1 MSAANAETELPAT
14 SAETSPNAHATAECD
29 DGTVDTTGDETWA
42 PPASSDRAADSTTTA
57 TGASNANRSSSPG
70 NGSGDGS
77 IIGSI
82 NWPFDTIPEAL
93 EWWYR
98 PVLEAKTWLALAHLF
113 VGAILGPIFFVITLV
128 TIIITGSLV
137 FALVGLLLVVPA
149 FALINGMATIQRG
162 RATWVDTTIPPRRLQ
177 RSARPGWSAISTR
190 LGDASR
196 WRQVSFLLLSVVSG
210 PIFFTLGFMP
220 WSILLSGPL
229 GFEFDTFSLG
239 GLLVAALLL
248 GAAPRITV
256 FVADIAVSFAAWFLG
271 PDPSDQLEER
281 VEELSSQREQILD
294 AVAVERRRIERN
306 LHDGVQQ
313 QLVALGID
321 IGRAHARLDTDPEG
335 AKELLGDARNKVR
348 GSIGELRMIGR
359 GLHPA
364 VLSDRGLD
372 AALSAVVASAPI
384 PISVDVTTERE
395 LPTEVAETSYYIV
408 SEAVAN
414 VLKHARART
423 ASIQVRDEPGV
434 LPAIRITVHDD
445 GLGGA
450 DESRSTGSGL
460 AGIAARV
467 AGVDGVFEIESPTGG
482 PTQLTAVIPI
492 RRPRPVTDPDITAG
506 SSPDPQ
512 NANEG
517 STS

>member
-1 MSAANAETELPAT
+1 MSAPNTGTDRSKASPAALT
-14 SAETSPNAHATAECD
+14 TTECD
-29 DGTVDTTGDETWA
+29 DGAVNTTGDETWA
-42 PPASSDRAADSTTTA
+42 PPTSSDRAADDTAATA
-57 TGASNANRSSSPG
+57 TRAPNADRSNPSG
-70 NGSGDGS
+70 GS
-77 IIGSI
+77 SI
-82 NWPFDTIPEAL
+82 NWPFDTVTEAL

-98 PVLEAKTWLALAHLF
+98 PVLEAKTWLALAYLF
-113 VGAILGPIFFVITLV
+113 VGAILGPIFFVVTVV
-128 TIIITGSLV
+128 TIVITGSLV

-149 FALINGMATIQRG
+149 FGLINGLATLHRRRAAWVDATI
-162 RATWVDTTIPPRRLQ
+162 TPRRLQ

-210 PIFFTLGFMP
+210 PIFFGLGFMP

-229 GFEFDTFSLG
+229 GFDFDTFSLS
-239 GLLVAALLL
+239 GLFVAAALL
-248 GAAPRITV
+248 GAGPRITV

-271 PDPSDQLEER
+271 PDPSEQLEER

-372 AALSAVVASAPI
+372 AALSAVVARAPI
-384 PISVDVTTERE
+384 PISVDVTTEHE
-395 LPTEVAETSYYIV
+395 LPPEVAETSYYIV
-408 SEAVAN
+408 NEAVAN

-423 ASIQVRDEPGV
+423 ASVRVRDEPGA

-445 GLGGA
+445 GRGGA
-450 DESRSTGSGL
+450 DESQSSGSGL

-467 AGVDGVFEIESPTGG
+467 AGVDGVFEIDSPTGG
-482 PTQLTAVIPI
+482 PTELTAVIPI
-492 RRPRPVTDPDITAG
+492 RRPRPSNQPHITAG
-506 SSPDPQ
+506 SSSNPQ
-512 NANEG
+512 RADKG

>member
-1 MSAANAETELPAT
+1 MSTSDAETEQRNASPASH
-14 SAETSPNAHATAECD
+14 SASECD
-29 DGTVDTTGDETWA
+29 DGTVNTTGDETWA
-42 PPASSDRAADSTTTA
+42 PPTSSDRAADGTRDAA
-57 TGASNANRSSSPG
+57 TGSADPERSGSAAGASI
-70 NGSGDGS
+70 D
-77 IIGSI
+77 
-82 NWPFDTIPEAL
+82 WPFDSIPEAL

-98 PVLEAKTWLALAHLF
+98 PVLEAKTWLALAYLF
-113 VGAILGPIFFVITLV
+113 VGALLGPIFFVVTLATV
-128 TIIITGSLV
+128 VVTGSLV
-137 FALVGLLLVVPA
+137 FALIGLLLVVPA
-149 FALINGMATIQRG
+149 FALVNGMSTVQRR
-162 RATWVDTTIPPRRLQ
+162 RAEWVDTTIPPRRLQ

-196 WRQVSFLLLSVVSG
+196 WRQVSFLLLSLVSG
-210 PIFFTLGFMP
+210 PAFFAIGFMP
-220 WSILLSGPL
+220 WSILLSGPF
-229 GFEFDTFSLG
+229 GFDFDTFSLS
-239 GLLVAALLL
+239 GLLVAAILL
-248 GAAPRITV
+248 GAGPRITV

-294 AVAVERRRIERN
+294 AVAIERRRIERN

-372 AALSAVVASAPI
+372 AALSAVVANAPI
-384 PISVDVTTERE
+384 PISVEVTTERE
-395 LPTEVAETSYYIV
+395 LPTEIAETSYYIV

-414 VLKHARART
+414 VLKHARARS
-423 ASIQVRDEPGV
+423 ASVQVRDEPGV
-434 LPAIRITVHDD
+434 LPAIRISVHDD
-445 GLGGA
+445 GRGGA
-450 DESRSTGSGL
+450 DESRSSGSGL

-467 AGVDGVFEIESPTGG
+467 AGVDGVFEIVSPPGG
-482 PTQLTAVIPI
+482 PTELTAVIPI
-492 RRPRPVTDPDITAG
+492 RRPRLNPEPDISGG
-506 SSPDPQ
+506 SPPNPQ
-512 NANEG
+512 RTNEG